1 MCLFSLLEYIHV
13 ISQSLLIKPLAHKS
27 PSHFLPAHS
36 RPAAIE
42 QVSLSQISI
51 PPTQPNHQDT
61 SESSSSESE
70 INSSDESEAPLAA
83 VSSVHTPFVNTK
95 TVGGRRP
102 AQEQSATKVA
112 PASVST
118 PGNASSGKPKTR
130 AAARR
135 KQGQN
140 NLPVAGNIRD
150 LINGAADKTVP
161 TAVASATA
169 TPATGKRPP
178 AKRAAPA
185 TKPTT
190 NKKVKA

>member
-1 MCLFSLLEYIHV
+1 M

-42 QVSLSQISI
+42 QVSLSQISM
-51 PPTQPNHQDT
+51 PYTQPNHQGT
-61 SESSSSESE
+61 SESSSAESE
-70 INSSDESEAPLAA
+70 INSSSDESEAPLAA
-83 VSSVHTPFVNTK
+83 VSSVHTPFANTK

-102 AQEQSATKVA
+102 AQEQSAAKVP
-112 PASVST
+112 PATAST

-140 NLPVAGNIRD
+140 NLSVAGNIRD

-161 TAVASATA
+161 PAVASATA